1 VKVGI
6 IGAGNISDTHV
17 RAAQS
22 IPGVEIAAVYSP
34 NVEKASRLAARAG
47 VPAYGDLSRFLAHRP
62 MEMVAVGSPSG
73 LHAEQAIAAAKRG
86 LHVLVE
92 KPLDISTAR
101 VDDVIAAADRH
112 RVTVGVCFQDRLE
125 PDIVRMKLLIDTGRL
140 GTPVLA
146 SGRVKWHRP
155 PEYYAGSKWRG
166 TLALDGGGALINQA
180 IHTIDLIQWLFGP
193 VSAVSAMTATRVHDI
208 EAEDTAAAILE
219 FASGAIAIFE
229 AATSVYPGYA
239 RRVELT
245 GSEGTLILDQA
256 TLVASDLRTGA
267 ATGPPA
273 GSAASATTPAVAD
286 AEPHRRIFEN
296 FIRAVE
302 TGASPV
308 CDAREGRKSVA
319 IVEAIYEA
327 AKTGRRVPMVSPGG
341 SPR

>member
-1 VKVGI
+1 MRIGI

-34 NVEKASRLAARAG
+34 NLEKASRLAARAG
-47 VPAYGDLSRFLAHRP
+47 APAYDDLARFLAQRP
-62 MEMVAVGSPSG
+62 MEMVAIGSPSG
-73 LHAEQAIAAAKRG
+73 LHAEQTIAAAARG
-86 LHVLVE
+86 LHALVE

-112 RVTVGVCFQDRLE
+112 GVTVGVCFQDRLK
-125 PDIVRMKLLIDTGRL
+125 PDVVRMKEMIDGGRL
-140 GTPVLA
+140 GAPVLA

-155 PEYYAGSKWRG
+155 SDYYAGSKWRG

-180 IHTIDLIQWLFGP
+180 IHTVDLLQWLFGP
-193 VSAVSAMTATRVHDI
+193 VGAVSALTATRVHEI

-219 FASGAIAIFE
+219 FASGAIGVLE
-229 AATSVYPGYA
+229 ASTSVYPGYA

-245 GSEGTLILDQA
+245 GSEGTLILDQD
-256 TLVASDLRTGA
+256 TLAAVDLKSGAERQAGARAS
-267 ATGPPA
+267 
-273 GSAASATTPAVAD
+273 ASATTATVAD
-286 AEPHRRIFEN
+286 AEPHRRVFEN

-302 TGASPV
+302 RGTAPA

-319 IVEAIYEA
+319 IVEAIYA
-327 AKTGRRVPMVSPGG
+327 AARTGQRTLVTGAR
-341 SPR
+341 